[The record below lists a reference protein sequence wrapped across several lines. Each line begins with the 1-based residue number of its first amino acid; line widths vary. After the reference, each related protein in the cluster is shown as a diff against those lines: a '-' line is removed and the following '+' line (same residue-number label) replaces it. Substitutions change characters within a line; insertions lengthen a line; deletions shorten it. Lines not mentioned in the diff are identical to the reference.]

1 MPRPLSIAHRG
12 ASGHE
17 LENTRAA
24 FRRARTLGADGVELD
39 VHATRDGILV
49 VHHDEEVPGLGR
61 IAELAMSQITAHK
74 LGNGESI
81 PALAEVLPLLRGLD
95 VWVEVKAIEEYLDAV
110 LLRTLS
116 TGPEPE
122 RYAVHSFDH
131 RVIRRLSEREPALRR
146 GVLLEARLVDPLAV
160 LYAANARVLWQRHDR
175 VDAPLVE
182 LLQREQMQLVAWTA
196 NGQGDLER
204 LTALGVFGICTDY
217 PERVVA
223 LKT

>member
-1 MPRPLSIAHRG
+1 MSRPLSIAHRG

-17 LENTRAA
+17 LENSRAA

-39 VHATRDGILV
+39 VHATRDGTLV
-49 VHHDEEVPGLGR
+49 VHHDDEIPGLGR
-61 IAELAMSQITAHK
+61 IAELALPQITTHK
-74 LGNGESI
+74 LANGETI
-81 PALAEVLPLLRGLD
+81 PTLAEVLPLLRGLD

-110 LLRTLS
+110 LLRNLA

-131 RVIRRLSEREPALRR
+131 RVIRRLGEREPALRR

-175 VDAPLVE
+175 IDALLVE
-182 LLQREQMQLVAWTA
+182 LMQREQMQVVAWTA
-196 NGQGDLER
+196 NVPADLER

-217 PERVVA
+217 PERVLA
-223 LKT
+223 LKS